1 MTSCVHAE
9 FVMGNRAPLCRKAK
23 GEIAMNN
30 LTKHW
35 PPWSPQPC
43 LIETPII
50 EAQFTDKAAADQIRG
65 YFASITPL
73 GRVGRPEEIPS
84 IALFLASTRAA
95 ISPASTFR
103 SMPESS
109 SNPPFQGF

>member
-1 MTSCVHAE
+1 VFSQS
-9 FVMGNRAPLCRKAK
+9 AK

-43 LIETPII
+43 LIEAPII
-50 EAQFTDKAAADQIRG
+50 EAQFPDKAAADQIRG

-73 GRVGRPEEIPS
+73 GRVNRPEEIAS
-84 IALFLASTRAA
+84 IVLILA
-95 ISPASTFR
+95 PD
-103 SMPESS
+103 ESS
-109 SNPPFQGF
+109 YITGIDLPFDGGVVV